1 MYSPMMKKKKK
12 TLAEALSGL
21 HSYIS
26 KGFKTPEGKSRLG
39 ESIKKAKSG
48 LEGVIGKGG
57 TLEKAMKRKKKVT
70 RTFHPKKK
78 DVINFTKNYNKAIK
92 TGKMTKGLKGKIKKK

>member
-78 DVINFTKNYNKAIK
+78 K
-92 TGKMTKGLKGKIKKK
+92 